1 MSALR
6 ELYQQILNCQQCG
19 LAESRTKVVPG
30 EGPEDTA
37 IVFIGEAPGWHED
50 QQGRPFVGP
59 AGHFLDEL
67 LASIGLKRGEV
78 YICNV
83 IKCRPPQNR
92 DPLPAEIKACQ
103 KWLDLQ
109 LELLHPKLV
118 VTLGRYSMMRFFP
131 GETIT
136 KIHGK
141 ARKQGGIIYY
151 PLYHPAA
158 ALHQRSLQEIIRADT
173 LKIPLLLAEAEGVS
187 ELKEKPQQLS
197 MF

>member
-1 MSALR
+1 
-6 ELYQQILNCQQCG
+6 
-19 LAESRTKVVPG
+19 VVPG
-30 EGPEDTA
+30 EGAEDPD

-50 QQGRPFVGP
+50 RQGRPFVGP
-59 AGHFLDEL
+59 AGHFLDQL
-67 LASIGLKRGEV
+67 LASIGLNREEV

-103 KWLDLQ
+103 KWLDRQ
-109 LELLHPKLV
+109 LELLHPKLI

-131 GETIT
+131 GEAIT

-141 ARKQGGIIYY
+141 ACKQGGVIYY
-151 PLYHPAA
+151 PMYHPAA
-158 ALHQRSLQEIIRADT
+158 ALHQQSLYESIKADM
-173 LKIPLLLAEAEGVS
+173 LKIPSLLAQAEEVS
-187 ELKEKPQQLS
+187 EVGGKPQQLS